1 MKILNR
7 SALRLRAKPTFL
19 EWCSSVAPEDAEEL
33 AILKAQL
40 EQTGTVYL
48 VQEVES
54 ESDFYQAVTD
64 NAVDILKNEL
74 MAWCVD
80 ASLWPEE
87 LNAQLLESWFSIDT
101 ELMCF
106 DLSDQPLMVADAETL
121 GGGLGGEI
129 IEDF

>member
-7 SALRLRAKPTFL
+7 SALRLRAKPAFFQ
-19 EWCSSVAPEDAEEL
+19 WCSRVVPEGGEEL
-33 AILKAQL
+33 AVLKAQL

-54 ESDFYQAVTD
+54 ESDFIEAVTD
-64 NAVDILKNEL
+64 NAVGILRNEL

-80 ASLWPEE
+80 STLWPET
-87 LNAQLLESWFSIDT
+87 LNTELLENWFSIDT

-106 DLSDQPLMVADAETL
+106 DLSSQPLMVADADAL
-121 GGGLGGEI
+121 GDFDDGEI
-129 IEDF
+129 VEAF